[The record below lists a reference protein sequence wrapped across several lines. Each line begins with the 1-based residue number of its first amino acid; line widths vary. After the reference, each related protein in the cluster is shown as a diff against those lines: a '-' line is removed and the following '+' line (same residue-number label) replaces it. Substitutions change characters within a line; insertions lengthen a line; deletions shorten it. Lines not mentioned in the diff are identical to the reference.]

1 MVDGVLPG
9 VDQLGDG
16 HHRVAV
22 VDERSQNPG
31 QGLRR
36 VQRGVVEQHDAARP
50 HLRRDPVIDRVRIVV
65 LPVQAV
71 RVPNK
76 GKPLWHKGYAI

>member
-16 HHRVAV
+16 NHRVTV
-22 VDERSQNPG
+22 VDEGVQDPG

-36 VQRGVVEQHDAARP
+36 VQRGVVEQHDAPRRY
-50 HLRRDPVIDRVRIVV
+50 LRGDPVVDRVRIVV

-71 RVPNK
+71 PNT
-76 GKPLWHKGYAI
+76 LDWFRSSGY